1 MAMNANTTRTRKVL
15 SLLMVC
21 VLALLAG
28 ALATAAPANAAAAG
42 SRYAGATRYDTAIS
56 VSTGWKSAT
65 TAIIASGQNFPDALA
80 AAPLSKAY
88 DAPILLTDNRAPTE
102 QKIVARMSAL
112 GVTRAIIVGGES
124 AVRPGIVT
132 NLKAKGIASTRLA
145 GASRYATAVAAAEQL
160 GARKPFDTVF
170 IASGQNFPDALSAAP
185 VAAINGWPMLLTDPG
200 NPRGISTETAN
211 FIKAKKI
218 PRVVILGGTGVITDT
233 AANSL
238 KHSAGVSSIKRIAG
252 ANRYATAVNVYL
264 SYKPIFTTAN
274 FSLAT
279 GQNFP
284 DALAG
289 CALSAKLN
297 APLFLLDSSAVT
309 TVKPVLAGFARTGAL
324 IFGGTGV
331 LPDANVN
338 AIFAPAANAVVA
350 PAAKSIPSFVLNGAV
365 TKAIFYVPHG
375 DDETLFY
382 SQTVE
387 YTINKLGAQ
396 NVFLVLMTDGA
407 GSAVGKSAL
416 LNPFVTG
423 KAALL
428 TELRTVNPSS
438 SYTEDMVRRA
448 VLRVGRDNE
457 FVQAAAALGVPTS
470 NILRLEDDL
479 SVNGIKRLTDGA
491 LNQQAASTVMQE
503 CNRTGVLRASPTEVI
518 AHFSYS
524 PKYENHKDHLA
535 LGAALRDARLDR
547 SVKYYI
553 VRGDIAQPTTPGVLV
568 LSANPSAAKIRSAWA
583 AYTQNTKTAAQIT
596 TANNTIAVTVATNV
610 QAYLSNDA
618 MRPADALNRALNEQK
633 GSLTKLG
640 IGKASAPGLFSSLDA
655 RLSSN
660 TLKTTL
666 HP

>member
-1 MAMNANTTRTRKVL
+1 MNVNITRTSKAL

-28 ALATAAPANAAAAG
+28 AIATAAPANAAVAG

-56 VSTGWKSAT
+56 VSTSWKSAT

-88 DAPILLTDNRAPTE
+88 DAPILLTDNRASTE

-112 GVTRAIIVGGES
+112 GVTRAIVVGGES
-124 AVRPGIVT
+124 AIRPGIVT
-132 NLKAKGIASTRLA
+132 ALNAKGIASTRLS
-145 GASRYATAVAAAEQL
+145 GANRYATAAAAAEQL
-160 GARKPFDTVF
+160 WAKKPFDTVF

-200 NPRGISTETAN
+200 NPRGISAETAN
-211 FIKAKKI
+211 FIKAKRI
-218 PRVVILGGTGVITDT
+218 PRVVVLGGTGVIKDT

-238 KHSAGVSSIKRIAG
+238 KSSAGVSSVKRIAG

-324 IFGGTGV
+324 IFGGAGV
-331 LPDANVN
+331 LPDATVN
-338 AIFAPAANAVVA
+338 ANFAPTANAVAA
-350 PAAKSIPSFVLNGAV
+350 PAAKPTPSPFVLNGAV
-365 TKAIFYVPHG
+365 TKAIFYVPHQ

-387 YTINKLGAQ
+387 YTIQKLGAQ

-407 GSAVGKSAL
+407 GSAVGKWAL
-416 LNPFVTG
+416 LDPFVKG
-423 KAALL
+423 DAAVLAKLKA
-428 TELRTVNPSS
+428 VNPSS

-448 VLRVGRDNE
+448 VLRIGRDNE
-457 FVQAAAALGVPTS
+457 FVQAAAALGVPAQ
-470 NILRLEDDL
+470 NILRLEEDL
-479 SVNGIKRLTDGA
+479 PIKGIKRLADGA
-491 LNQQAASTVMQE
+491 VNKTSARAVMQE
-503 CNRTGVLRASPTEVI
+503 CNRLGVLRASSAEVI

-524 PKYENHKDHLA
+524 PKYDEHRDHLA
-535 LGAALRDARLDR
+535 LGTALREAGLTS

-553 VRGDIAQPTTPGVLV
+553 VRSDIAQPTTPDVLA
-568 LSANPSAAKIRSAWA
+568 LSANPFAAKIRNASA
-583 AYTQNTKTAAQIT
+583 AYTQNTKTTAQIRD
-596 TANNTIAVTVATNV
+596 ANNRIAVAVATNV

-618 MRPADALNRALNEQK
+618 MPPTDALIRALNEQK
-633 GSLTKLG
+633 ESLTKLG
-640 IGKASAPGLFSSLDA
+640 IGKASTPGLFSSLDA
-655 RLSSN
+655 KLSGN
-660 TLKTTL
+660 TMKTTL